1 MLFGVTSA
9 TTPKPSPM
17 SHPRARRPTRRA
29 APGACGAGTM
39 PAAARGAPGPL
50 DGRGHPPPQA
60 TGLVPR
66 ARLVRRLIEARG
78 VPLVVAVAP
87 AGYGK
92 TTVLAQWA
100 ERDPRPFAWMRLD
113 TRHDHSATLTACI
126 EDALEAAG
134 QEPFVLVLDDVHTV
148 RGAGAFRVIEQVV
161 ASLPP
166 QSQLALATRREPALA
181 LGRLRA
187 HRQVA
192 ELRTADLAMGR
203 AEAAALL
210 EGAGLVLDGEE
221 LDILVSRTEGWPTGL
236 YLAALSLSAEPDF
249 RAPLESFAGDD
260 RIVADYM
267 RDELLGSLR
276 DDQVRFLVRTSI
288 LDTMSAPLCDAVLEG
303 AGSGTTLA
311 ELARSGAL
319 LVSLDRGDWSY
330 RHHRL
335 FAEMLRA
342 ELRRAEPDL
351 QADLHRR
358 ASAWHAAHGETRPAI
373 HHAVAAGD
381 VEAAGDIV
389 WAHAARRIAH
399 GANDDVRRWLDE
411 FSSQQIAAYAPLA
424 LASAASRLAAGDRGQ
439 VERWT
444 AVAVRSLDLG
454 RPETSNPLR
463 AALTIL
469 RAATS
474 TDGMAQMGADA
485 ARAARSEPDDSPW
498 HATGRLLEG
507 VARHMTGQ
515 RDEARA
521 PLEEG
526 GRGGAAAAPNV
537 QALCLAQL
545 ALLAAE
551 DEDWDQAAVLI
562 ARARSQVRACALE
575 GYPTM
580 SLVFAVSGLVRAHRG
595 IVDDARQDLLRS
607 SRLLGELVDFAAWYE
622 AETRIALARA
632 ELRLGDVASA
642 RRWSSDAADALRAIP
657 DATTLQV
664 WLEETQMQ
672 IEEVMRSSGET
683 CALTTAE
690 LRVLQLL
697 PTHLSFPAI
706 ARRLYVSPNTVKTH
720 ARAVYR
726 KLDASSRGE
735 AVAHAS
741 AAGLLDDVQA
751 A

>member
-1 MLFGVTSA
+1 M
-9 TTPKPSPM
+9 
-17 SHPRARRPTRRA
+17 
-29 APGACGAGTM
+29 
-39 PAAARGAPGPL
+39 
-50 DGRGHPPPQA
+50 
-60 TGLVPR
+60 
-66 ARLVRRLIEARG
+66 EARAI
-78 VPLVVAVAP
+78 PVVVVVAP

-92 TTVLAQWA
+92 TTVLSQWA
-100 ERDPRPFAWMRLD
+100 EHDPRSFAWMRLEP
-113 TRHDHSATLTACI
+113 RHDDPATLAACI
-126 EDALEAAG
+126 DDALAG
-134 QEPFVLVLDDVHTV
+134 AGAEPFVLVLDDVHAV
-148 RGAGAFRVIEQVV
+148 QAAEAFGVMERV
-161 ASLPP
+161 AAALPSG
-166 QSQLALATRREPALA
+166 SQLALATRREPALA

-187 HRQVA
+187 HRQVV
-192 ELRTADLAMGR
+192 EVRTADLAMGHS
-203 AEAAALL
+203 EAAALL
-210 EGAGLVLDGEE
+210 EVEGLRLEGDD
-221 LDILVSRTEGWPTGL
+221 LDILVRRTEGWPAGL
-236 YLAALSLSAEPDF
+236 YLAALSLGAEPDL
-249 RAPLESFAGDD
+249 RAALDRFAGDD
-260 RIVADYM
+260 RMVAEYV
-267 RDELLGSLR
+267 RDELLRSASP
-276 DDQVRFLVRTSI
+276 DQVRFLVRTSV
-288 LDTMSAPLCDAVLEG
+288 LDTMSAPLCDAVL
-303 AGSGTTLA
+303 ASVGSGTTLA

-319 LVSLDRGDWSY
+319 LVSLDRGDWTY

-335 FAEMLRA
+335 FGEMLRA

-351 QADLHRR
+351 EPELHRR

-389 WAHAARRIAH
+389 WTHAAGRIAH

-411 FSSQQIAAYAPLA
+411 FSSGQIAAYAPLA

-444 AVAVRSLDLG
+444 AAAVRSLGLA
-454 RPETSNPLR
+454 RPEAGNPLR

-474 TDGMAQMGADA
+474 SDGMAEMGADA
-485 ARAARSEPDDSPW
+485 ASAARSEPADSPW
-498 HATGRLLEG
+498 RATGRLLEG

-551 DEDWDQAAVLI
+551 DDDWDRAAVFI
-562 ARARSQVRACALE
+562 ARARSQIRASALE

-595 IVDDARQDLLRS
+595 MVDEARDDLLRAG
-607 SRLLGELVDFAAWYE
+607 RLLDELVDFASWYE

-642 RRWSSDAADALRAIP
+642 RRWSYDAADALRAIP
-657 DATTLQV
+657 DATTLRA
-664 WLEETQMQ
+664 WLEETRAQL
-672 IEEVMRSSGET
+672 EAVMHSSGESS
-683 CALTTAE
+683 ALTTAE

-706 ARRLYVSPNTVKTH
+706 ATRLYVSPNTVKTH

-726 KLDASSRGE
+726 KLDATSRGE
-735 AVAHAS
+735 AVARAS
-741 AAGLLDDVQA
+741 AVGLLD
-751 A
+751 